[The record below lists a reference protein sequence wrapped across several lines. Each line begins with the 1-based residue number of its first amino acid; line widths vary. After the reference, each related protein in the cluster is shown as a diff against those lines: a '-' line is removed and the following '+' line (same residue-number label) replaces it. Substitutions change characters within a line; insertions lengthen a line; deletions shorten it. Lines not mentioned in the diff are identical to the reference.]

1 MSCSGVDGLLNIWR
15 KRSPPF
21 NCLFL
26 IFIVAGGL
34 LFLLGNL
41 FVPWGMVYMEVPPL
55 ICVENMLDMTYDMRY
70 LISSLVTVKILL
82 LKSSLYESVFHFS

>member
-41 FVPWGMVYMEVPPL
+41 FVPWGMVYGGASFNLCRKYVRYD
-55 ICVENMLDMTYDMRY
+55 ICNAISNI
-70 LISSLVTVKILL
+70 ISSNR
-82 LKSSLYESVFHFS
+82 